1 MKLQTTR
8 IVIIIIARNARVL
21 REYTLPHIH
30 GTHARVCEHAL
41 PRGTFLFAPAATLS
55 HPMVMASGY
64 LMGYHIT
71 HTARVWAR
79 GGHHIMGGARVC
91 VYGSAYGYFRYTPCA
106 MTSCSIMGYC

>member
-1 MKLQTTR
+1 MKLQP
-8 IVIIIIARNARVL
+8 IVIVIARMYARVM

-41 PRGTFLFAPAATLS
+41 PRGTFLFAPASPLS

-71 HTARVWAR
+71 HCAC
-79 GGHHIMGGARVC
+79 MGARRASY
-91 VYGSAYGYFRYTPCA
+91 YGWCPRVRECIWVLSLHGVL
-106 MTSCSIMGYC
+106 